1 MVPPR
6 VGLDHACGRAGSS
19 PGASLI
25 ICSRNRPQLLLDA
38 VESVLEGEQVP
49 SEIILI
55 DQSDVPNPALKQKQE
70 FRGCWIRYH
79 WTDSRGVS
87 VARNAGAMAAQH
99 DVLVFMDDDMIAP
112 FDWFGTLVLALIR
125 LGHRGV
131 VTGQVAPAAAGGFA
145 PSTKVD
151 PTPALYEGRTGTDIL
166 YTGNMALYRATF
178 IEAGG
183 FDERLGPGTAFPA
196 AEDNDLGFRLLEAG
210 YRIAYVP
217 EAVVY
222 HQVWRTRRDYL
233 ALRGRYGRGQG
244 AFYAKHL
251 GLKDRY
257 MLRRIVKD
265 LALGMRGLP
274 KSIVFQPYGAA
285 GELAYMVGLI
295 IGAAA
300 WLWAGRRSR
309 PATIEGQG
317 TEARNR

>member
-38 VESVLEGEQVP
+38 VESVLAGEQVP

-112 FDWFGTLVLALIR
+112 SDWFGTLVLALIR

-178 IEAGG
+178 IEVGG
-183 FDERLGPGTAFPA
+183 FDERLGPGTAFLPPKTMIWA
-196 AEDNDLGFRLLEAG
+196 FGSWKRAIESPTCPKPSFTTRSGAPGVTISRCAGDMGEDR
-210 YRIAYVP
+210 VP
-217 EAVVY
+217 SMPNT
-222 HQVWRTRRDYL
+222 WGSKTDTCC
-233 ALRGRYGRGQG
+233 G
-244 AFYAKHL
+244 A
-251 GLKDRY
+251 
-257 MLRRIVKD
+257 
-265 LALGMRGLP
+265 
-274 KSIVFQPYGAA
+274 S
-285 GELAYMVGLI
+285 
-295 IGAAA
+295 
-300 WLWAGRRSR
+300 
-309 PATIEGQG
+309 
-317 TEARNR
+317 